1 MAGPC
6 HRPGTAGKRFRAI
19 LILGG
24 VALLCCSASLLGCA
38 AETELKRLD
47 PSLNEIELRQGKIAD
62 MGVVKFQEPDQ
73 IRPPLIATLERTFR
87 EERPDLPLLSAD
99 SLQHI
104 LGGERYRKL
113 LLGYEYQGNLDGPAL
128 SEIADS
134 LRGAARFLLLARVV
148 KDRTRSSARGVAQ
161 GDTVRSTRTYAMGIT
176 GRDAQVVIHL
186 YDLSRRALALTARI
200 DGSSENSR
208 PVVSPVSQSTVEL
221 GRAVPPEDTGYPA
234 APELAQAVEEPF
246 RTFAKTLPGAP
257 QPAPARR

>member
-6 HRPGTAGKRFRAI
+6 HQSVSSGKRFRVLLAGAM
-19 LILGG
+19 LLG
-24 VALLCCSASLLGCA
+24 LLGCA
-38 AETELKRLD
+38 ADSELKRFD

-87 EERPDLPLLSAD
+87 EERPDLTIVPAD
-99 SLQHI
+99 SLQRI

-113 LLGYEYQGNLDGPAL
+113 LLGYEYQGTLDGPAL

-148 KDRTRSSARGVAQ
+148 KDRTRSSARGMAQ
-161 GDTVRSTRTYAMGIT
+161 GDTVASSASYAMGVT

-186 YDLSRRALALTARI
+186 YDLSRRSLALTARL
-200 DGSSENSR
+200 DGSSENAR
-208 PVVSPVSQSTVEL
+208 PVLSPTRPGSGAPVQL
-221 GRAVPPEDTGYPA
+221 GKVAPPDESGWYPA

-246 RTFAKTLPGAP
+246 RTFARTLPGAP
-257 QPAPARR
+257 QPAPPRR